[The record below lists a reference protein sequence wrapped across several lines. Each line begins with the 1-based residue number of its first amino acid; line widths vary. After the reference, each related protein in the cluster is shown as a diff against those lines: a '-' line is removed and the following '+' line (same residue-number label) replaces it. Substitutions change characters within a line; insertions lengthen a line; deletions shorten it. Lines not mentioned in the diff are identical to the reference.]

1 MMRIFQY
8 VLSLMFVVLLAACG
22 GQGGYDDLVAFMAET
37 KAKPAG
43 SIEPIPTF
51 TPYQPFDYSATMLR
65 APFDRPVAAKDLVE
79 IMPSSD
85 VAPDPDRPREFLEQF
100 NVESLRM
107 VGTIEQHGQL
117 WALLDDGQG
126 NVHYVKKGNYIGRN
140 HGKIIAATP
149 THIQIREIVS
159 VGGAGG
165 WVERPRTLEL
175 RER

>member
-1 MMRIFQY
+1 MRALQY
-8 VLSLMFVVLLAACG
+8 ISIVIAAAILTACG

-37 KAKPAG
+37 KARPAG

-51 TPYQPFDYSATMLR
+51 SPYQPFDYGATMLR

-79 IMPSSD
+79 IMPSPD

-100 NVESLRM
+100 GIESLRM

-126 NVHYVKKGNYIGRN
+126 NVHYVKEGNYIGRN
-140 HGKIIAATP
+140 HGKIISATP
-149 THIQIREIVS
+149 TRIQVREIVS
-159 VGGAGG
+159 AGGAGG